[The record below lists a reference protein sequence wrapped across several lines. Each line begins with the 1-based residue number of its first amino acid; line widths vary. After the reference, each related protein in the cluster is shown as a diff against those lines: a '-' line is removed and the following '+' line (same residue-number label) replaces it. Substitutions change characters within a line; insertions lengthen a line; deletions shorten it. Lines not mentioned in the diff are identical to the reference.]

1 MYTDSECAARVM
13 RLSIGH
19 RAVAAIV
26 SALLVAACALVIT
39 QGGGRRAYLLQS
51 ADLDVQK
58 DIQNSIKDAFTP
70 DVVGLS
76 KKIDASLHALHSVN
90 LAAVDAS
97 QVSRLSAKAN
107 KAVSD
112 VKEAQDIAT
121 HAQIAAAKS
130 DVFLLN
136 AEKSKKHAILRSSDA
151 THAAA
156 AATAAAVALKNKFV
170 KAAAESRRL
179 SASAKEAHSAYLVSK
194 SVADNMKSK
203 AEAAHKQVVAAEAA
217 SQAAAVQAS
226 AAKAKAAQAAA
237 ALANSSKDCAAKKK
251 ALDELN
257 AAVAKA
263 RAVGDAAAVAAHK
276 AAADAERV
284 KSANSARLSAAQKAY
299 HAAKADLYAKVAAAH
314 VASNLLK
321 VSGQIRRM
329 KQSAAVAA
337 DAAFVKAS
345 GALKAMQLKADKS
358 LAASHDAQVASVTAA
373 HAANDALKKFL
384 ARKQSSILWPGKK
397 PVLSDQ

>member
-1 MYTDSECAARVM
+1 MRNM

-19 RAVAAIV
+19 RALAAIV
-26 SALLVAACALVIT
+26 SALLVAACTVVIT
-39 QGGGRRAYLLQS
+39 QGGGRKVSLLQS
-51 ADLDVQK
+51 ADPVVQK
-58 DIQNSIKDAFTP
+58 DIQNLIKDAFKP
-70 DVVGLS
+70 DVVELS
-76 KKIDASLHALHSVN
+76 KKIDASLHALDSVN
-90 LAAVDAS
+90 LKAVDAS
-97 QVSRLSAKAN
+97 QASRVLAKAN
-107 KAVSD
+107 KAISD
-112 VKEAQDIAT
+112 VKLARDIAS

-136 AEKSKKHAILRSSDA
+136 AEKSKKLAISRSSDA

-156 AATAAAVALKNKFV
+156 AATAAALALKSKLV
-170 KAAAESRRL
+170 KAQAESRRL
-179 SASAKEAHSAYLVSK
+179 SDSAKEAHSAYLASK

-203 AEAAHKQVVAAEAA
+203 AEAAHKQVVAAEQA
-217 SQAAAVQAS
+217 SETAAAQAS
-226 AAKAKAAQAAA
+226 AAKAKAALAAA
-237 ALANSSKDCAAKKK
+237 ALAKSSKDCAAKKK

-257 AAVAKA
+257 AAVLKA
-263 RAVGDAAAVAAHK
+263 RAVRDAAAVAAHK

-284 KSANSARLSAAQKAY
+284 KSANSARLAAAQKAE
-299 HAAKADLYAKVAAAH
+299 HAAKADLYQKVAAAH

-337 DAAFVKAS
+337 DVAFVKAS
-345 GALKAMQLKADKS
+345 DALKALQLKATKS
-358 LAASHDAQVASVTAA
+358 LAASRDAQVASVKAA

-384 ARKQSSILWPGKK
+384 ARKQSSMLWPGKK